1 MGSFMMKKMATILG
15 LAGTVAAVAFT
26 TPTIAHAYDTIS
38 NQSTQ
43 NYTARF
49 VNQAKTNDGIY
60 KYGIYNTSR
69 STTTRDLNGS
79 NWEHSF
85 IKVTQ
90 QATTASGTWVKF
102 SYYGKNIGWV
112 KKSAIEPYSV
122 KQNAIALIDKYHY
135 RGTAMLIKNYA
146 SNSVTA
152 STGYAYYGGRKLNTN
167 ETVYPTASLQ
177 KVITAAIIVQLVNE
191 HKLTQYTRLS
201 KFYPNIKTSANITIR
216 QLLDHNSGLEQ
227 ENEEIDPSKFLT
239 EAQSVQYAISQL
251 NATGAGKHHYTNA
264 NYIILAGI
272 IRQLTGKSLEENVQS
287 RIINKLGLTHTYFYN
302 TIPANLT
309 PAVSYKYVDGK
320 NYQYY
325 PLTTNLLSSLTGA
338 GNMYMSPNDYYTVQ
352 KGLRN
357 GKILNK
363 SDYYYLSNHYKYAY
377 DGGMWHVKSNHMKYS
392 SGSLRDTGVTTHMYL
407 SEGNKTGVI
416 FFSNQKGSGT
426 TTADLTEKTLYR
438 LVQYYM

>member
-1 MGSFMMKKMATILG
+1 MKKMVTILG
-15 LAGTVAAVAFT
+15 LASAMAAIALT
-26 TPTIAHAYDTIS
+26 TPTTAHAYDTIRS
-38 NQSTQ
+38 QSQQ

-49 VNQAKTNDGIY
+49 VNQAKANDGIY

-69 STTTRDLNGS
+69 STTTPDLKGNQ
-79 NWEHSF
+79 WEHRF

-90 QATTASGTWVKF
+90 EATTASGTWVKF
-102 SYYGKNIGWV
+102 DYYGKTIGWV
-112 KKSAIEPYSV
+112 KKSAIEPFSV
-122 KQNAIALIDKYHY
+122 KQNASALINKAHY

-146 SNSVTA
+146 SNSITA
-152 STGYAYYGGRKLNTN
+152 STGYAYYGGRKLNTAD
-167 ETVYPTASLQ
+167 TVYPTASLQ

-201 KFYPNIKTSANITIR
+201 KFYPNVKTSANITIR
-216 QLLDHNSGLEQ
+216 QLLDHNSGLTQ
-227 ENEEIDPSKFLT
+227 TNEELDPGKFLT
-239 EAQSVQYAISQL
+239 EAQSVQAAVTQL

-272 IRQLTGKSLEENVQS
+272 IRQLTGQSYAENVQS
-287 RIINKLGLTHTYFYN
+287 RIINKLGLKHTFFYN
-302 TIPANLT
+302 TIPTSIT
-309 PAVSYKYVDGK
+309 PAVSYKYVNGK

-338 GNMYMSPNDYYTVQ
+338 GNMYMSPADYYTVQ

-357 GKILNK
+357 GKILNR

-377 DGGMWHVKSNHMKYS
+377 DGGMWHDKNSHMKYS
-392 SGSLRDTGVTTHMYL
+392 SGSLRNTGVTTHMYL

-416 FFSNQKGSGT
+416 FFSNQKGTGKST
-426 TTADLTEKTLYR
+426 TTLTEQTLYR
-438 LVQYYM
+438 LVKYYM

>member
-1 MGSFMMKKMATILG
+1 MKKLATL
-15 LAGTVAAVAFT
+15 LGTVGTLAAVGLFMPT
-26 TPTIAHAYDTIS
+26 TAHAYDTIS
-38 NQSTQ
+38 KQTNQ

-60 KYGIYNTSR
+60 KYGIYNTSS
-69 STTTRDLNGS
+69 STATRDLNGK
-79 NWEHSF
+79 NWEHRF

-90 QATTASGTWVKF
+90 EATTASGTWVKF
-102 SYYGKNIGWV
+102 SYYGDTIGWV

-152 STGYAYYGGRKLNTN
+152 STGYAYYGGRKLNTSD
-167 ETVYPTASLQ
+167 TVYPTASLQ
-177 KVITAAIIVQLVNE
+177 KVITGAIIVQLVNE

-201 KFYPNIKTSANITIR
+201 KFYPNIKTSADITIR
-216 QLLDHNSGLEQ
+216 QLLDHNTGLEQ
-227 ENEEIDPSKFLT
+227 TNEEIDPGKNLT
-239 EAQSVQYAISQL
+239 EAQAIQYAISQL

-264 NYIILAGI
+264 NYILLAGI
-272 IRQLTGKSLEENVQS
+272 IRQLTGQSLEANVQS
-287 RIINKLGLTHTYFYN
+287 RIINKLGLKETYFYN
-302 TIPANLT
+302 TIPSNIT
-309 PAVSYKYVDGK
+309 PAASYKYENGK

-325 PLTTNLLSSLTGA
+325 ALTTNLLSSLTGA
-338 GNMYMSPNDYYTVQ
+338 GNMYMSPQDYYTVQ

-363 SDYYYLSNHYKYAY
+363 SDYYYLSNNYKYAY
-377 DGGMWHVKSNHMKYS
+377 DGGMWHNKSTHMKYS
-392 SGSLRDTGVTTHMYL
+392 SGSLRNTGITTHMYL

-416 FFSNQKGSGT
+416 FFSNQKGTGRS
-426 TTADLTEKTLYR
+426 TADLTEKTLYN
-438 LVQYYM
+438 LVKYYM